1 MASEFKIKSEQHT
14 NTDEALALAMQEE
27 ENEMYHSIKQG
38 DAILAE
44 QLSAWGG
51 ASAEDDDM
59 ESILAQIAEM
69 DSQIT
74 EIDGNYSYQTSR
86 QPHQVNTSDT
96 SDNSH
101 NSDTSDN
108 GDLFAGVM
116 IKERER
122 ERQIRKRIEQEAE
135 QQARTELLRQQD
147 LEYEQSLIEDQKK
160 EDQKK
165 EEMKTRITTADVDTE
180 PPLSPA
186 SIRRARLAHFATIPK
201 KAKNYL
207 SLFNRGFT

>member
-1 MASEFKIKSEQHT
+1 MASEFKIESEQHT

-86 QPHQVNTSDT
+86 QPHQPHQLHQPYQVNTND
-96 SDNSH
+96 
-101 NSDTSDN
+101 NSDTSDS

-201 KAKNYL
+201 KN
-207 SLFNRGFT
+207 

>member
-1 MASEFKIKSEQHT
+1 
-14 NTDEALALAMQEE
+14 
-27 ENEMYHSIKQG
+27 
-38 DAILAE
+38 
-44 QLSAWGG
+44 
-51 ASAEDDDM
+51 
-59 ESILAQIAEM
+59 
-69 DSQIT
+69 
-74 EIDGNYSYQTSR
+74 
-86 QPHQVNTSDT
+86 
-96 SDNSH
+96 
-101 NSDTSDN
+101 
-108 GDLFAGVM
+108 M

-201 KAKNYL
+201 KN
-207 SLFNRGFT
+207 

>member
-201 KAKNYL
+201 KN
-207 SLFNRGFT
+207 